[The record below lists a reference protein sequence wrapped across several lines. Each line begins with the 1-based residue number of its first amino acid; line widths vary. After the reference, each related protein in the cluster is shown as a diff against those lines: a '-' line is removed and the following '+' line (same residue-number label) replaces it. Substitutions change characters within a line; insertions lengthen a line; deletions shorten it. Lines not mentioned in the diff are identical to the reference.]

1 MGTEVF
7 IYIIMEFKKRTEK
20 EKVAYLVGKY
30 FTGEI
35 TLLYL
40 KIQLNA
46 MPDESDMP
54 STSTS

>member
-1 MGTEVF
+1 MTDKP
-7 IYIIMEFKKRTEK
+7 FKIKRRTER
-20 EKVAYLVGKY
+20 ERVSYLVGKY

-54 STSTS
+54 STTTG